1 MEKIYLV
8 LLIVMLVF
16 GILQIVLFFKMWG
29 MTNNVR
35 KLTLHFC
42 ESKDSEAMGKKIID
56 DLSKDEVHDSSG
68 MNAEGIWCKD
78 VTDEEKKRV
87 ASFIDRTKKGEC
99 IILTSDD
106 VKIID
111 MDNLSDLQVDYKIIY
126 YK

>member
-1 MEKIYLV
+1 
-8 LLIVMLVF
+8 
-16 GILQIVLFFKMWG
+16 
-29 MTNNVR
+29 
-35 KLTLHFC
+35 
-42 ESKDSEAMGKKIID
+42 
-56 DLSKDEVHDSSG
+56 
-68 MNAEGIWCKD
+68 MNAEGIWCKG

-87 ASFIDRTKKGEC
+87 ASFIDRTNKGEC